1 MWRGDQ
7 EDGTSPQLPGE
18 GCMETAGHIISH
30 LHTTQCCR
38 DKFEVSVAET
48 AEASFSQKDS
58 TRSSEDLSQGEPTK
72 NTGAATEI
80 LKFIGIYKRSQ
91 KSQNNLKNKIKL
103 GDFHFF
109 ISNFIL
115 KLLPQDK
122 NIDL

>member
-1 MWRGDQ
+1 M
-7 EDGTSPQLPGE
+7 
-18 GCMETAGHIISH
+18 
-30 LHTTQCCR
+30 
-38 DKFEVSVAET
+38 AET
-48 AEASFSQKDS
+48 AEASFSQQDS

-72 NTGAATEI
+72 NTGAAIEI